1 MRDRSF
7 RHHEIE
13 PDMKGRPLR
22 RPILLLTCALSSLG
36 LAAAGA
42 TAGTTVAAAKDGTG
56 SSRPAVTTFAS
67 RHYCASFVSHLAR
80 DLGVSEDRLQSAVTR
95 AGRETI
101 DDAAAAGDLNT
112 QQANA
117 LKSYLSGRS
126 ICSLGIHAMGKGSS
140 SSTTDGRP
148 AAMDPPPL
156 GRRA

>member
-7 RHHEIE
+7 PHHEIE
-13 PDMKGRPLR
+13 PDGNGRPPR

-36 LAAAGA
+36 LAIAG
-42 TAGTTVAAAKDGTG
+42 TIAGTTVAAAKNGTG
-56 SSRPAVTTFAS
+56 GTRPAVTTFAS
-67 RHYCASFVSHLAR
+67 GHYCASFVSHLAR

-117 LKSYLSGRS
+117 LKSFLSGRG

-140 SSTTDGRP
+140 SSTSAGGSAATDLSPVGRET
-148 AAMDPPPL
+148 
-156 GRRA
+156 